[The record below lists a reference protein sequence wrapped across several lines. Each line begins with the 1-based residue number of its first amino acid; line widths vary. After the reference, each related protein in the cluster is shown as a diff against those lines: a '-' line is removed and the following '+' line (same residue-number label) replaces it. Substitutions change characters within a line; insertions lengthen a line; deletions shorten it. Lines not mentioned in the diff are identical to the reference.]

1 MPWDG
6 TMRIVNVLII
16 VSFLFTSLATLNPQ
30 GSPER
35 ESTDAPSQV
44 GSKAK
49 DKHSGKFGD
58 LVVNVS
64 KLVLTKNQYEKRSRL
79 DAFINVANTGKGV
92 ICADFNVRLNTAF
105 GLQFLGASWH
115 APKMK
120 EMLPGESTQGTYAF
134 DIKAGA
140 QPLDLVISLAS
151 RRYDGGSSVGT
162 IRCGSNF
169 PFRDVFASDEIRLNI
184 RDLPITSSPSQ

>member
-1 MPWDG
+1 
-6 TMRIVNVLII
+6 MRIAAFVIA
-16 VSFLFTSLATLNPQ
+16 SFLFTCLATLNPQ

-35 ESTDAPSQV
+35 DSTEAPSQV

-58 LVVNVS
+58 LMVNVS
-64 KLVLTKNQYEKRSRL
+64 KLVLTKHPYEKRSRL

-184 RDLPITSSPSQ
+184 RDLHITSSPSQ

>member
-1 MPWDG
+1 
-6 TMRIVNVLII
+6 MRIVNVFI
-16 VSFLFTSLATLNPQ
+16 VASFLFTCLATLNPQ

-35 ESTDAPSQV
+35 DSTEVASQV
-44 GSKAK
+44 GSNAK

-58 LVVNVS
+58 LAVNVS
-64 KLVLTKNQYEKRSRL
+64 KLVLTKNRYEKRSRL

-120 EMLPGESTQGTYAF
+120 EMLPGESAQGSYAF

-140 QPLDLVISLAS
+140 QPLDLVITLAS
-151 RRYDGGSSVGT
+151 RRYDGGSSVVT
-162 IRCGSNF
+162 IRCGSNL
-169 PFRDVFASDEIRLNI
+169 PFRDVFVADEIRLNI
-184 RDLPITSSPSQ
+184 RDLPVTSSPSQ